1 MSLVKAVRT
10 LLHAVPGLPEAA
22 FREVEDIL
30 NELEASPPASAGE
43 PPAASP
49 TPVVSVPPA
58 EAPSPEDPAD
68 PGPVPGE
75 PESIGHNQELPEL
88 DRSLREEVD
97 SLSRP
102 D

>member
-1 MSLVKAVRT
+1 
-10 LLHAVPGLPEAA
+10 
-22 FREVEDIL
+22 
-30 NELEASPPASAGE
+30 
-43 PPAASP
+43 
-49 TPVVSVPPA
+49 VPPA